1 MKKALLIIFF
11 VILLFT
17 LSSCS
22 DQRDTEELARV
33 QENVANLEKEIELKN
48 NEIEILED
56 ENKALNEKIAKL
68 ETENNIIHSKVTNTI
83 SLENYTLLE
92 KYEIDFD
99 NDNKNETVELYA
111 QVGIYN
117 GEYLWD
123 DGQRWMLLV
132 RDDERSYVLFDD
144 YVQLGSIK
152 VKIYKS
158 FNDSSYHIIS
168 ILEVGAGYEIN
179 DYVYDAENGYFVERL
194 IGEDSNLSWI
204 YLQE

>member
-11 VILLFT
+11 VILLLP

-22 DQRDTEELARV
+22 DQSDTEELARV

-68 ETENNIIHSKVTNTI
+68 ETENNIIQSKDTNTI

-132 RDDERSYVLFDD
+132 RDDDRSYVLFDD

-158 FNDSSYHIIS
+158 FNDNSYHIIS

-179 DYVYDAENGYFVERL
+179 DYVYNAENGYFVERL
-194 IGEDSNLSWI
+194 IDEDSNLSWI
-204 YLQE
+204 YLQ